1 MISAALA
8 LLAVLQ
14 VLLAEA
20 ARRTGPAGRPTAL
33 LGCALAYDSAV
44 VAAGV
49 LLGEGRPLAVLST
62 GRFVVHA
69 LGTPLVV
76 PCAAL
81 ALRAG
86 RAALAA
92 AWAAAAALAVLG
104 AATSLP
110 GLHLRP
116 RTWADTLRYADAEP
130 GGFPVAA
137 VLAIVVLLVIG
148 VAAWIRRGT
157 PWIAL
162 GALAV
167 FAASAAAFAAP
178 PLGNLG
184 EALMLAGLVAA
195 LRGHRVPEPAPT
207 PL

>member
-8 LLAVLQ
+8 LLAGLQ
-14 VLLAEA
+14 LLLAEA
-20 ARRTGPAGRPTAL
+20 ARRTGPACRPTAL

-49 LLGEGRPLAVLST
+49 LLGEGAPLEALSA

-69 LGTPLVV
+69 LGTPLVL

-86 RAALAA
+86 RGALAA
-92 AWAAAAALAVLG
+92 AWAAAGALAVLG
-104 AATSLP
+104 AATTLP

-130 GGFPVAA
+130 GAFPVAA
-137 VLAIVVLLVIG
+137 VLAIVALLVIG
-148 VAAWIRRGT
+148 VAAWIRRAA

-162 GALAV
+162 GAMAV

-184 EALMLAGLVAA
+184 EGLMLAGLVAT
-195 LRGHRVPEPAPT
+195 LRGGRVPEPAAT
-207 PL
+207 RL